1 MKKLLFSILCASP
14 SLLFAQGSQVN
25 TQGVRA
31 LGMAGAGSA
40 LFTDETSIFYNP
52 GGLAKMD
59 HNAVS
64 AGISTVMY
72 RSAFKESGSNQVYN
86 TRSQVTPPFSVF
98 ATFGPDN
105 ARWKAGLGVYTP
117 YGGAVD
123 WGDSWP
129 GKYELNHLKLRAI
142 YIQPTISY
150 KLTDNL
156 SVGAGFVYNIGMV
169 DLARSLPLFLTDGSS
184 AHAKLTGT
192 GTGIGYNVGAHY
204 NFDNNVAISL
214 SYRSKVVTKLK
225 KGDAEFTVPDAV
237 AASFP
242 DTKFSAEL
250 PLPASLNLGLSVP
263 VSDKVDIVADGT
275 FIQYNIYKKL
285 VFDYADNTLLLQDTE
300 QIKNYKNAF
309 SGKVGVNYKANE
321 KLAVR
326 AGVGYVKTPVDKD
339 YVYAETPDNDR
350 IMGALGLSYA
360 INDKF
365 SLHAAYVLQKLK
377 ERTVT
382 SPVTQI
388 EGAYKTN
395 IHAPSIS
402 FTYKW

>member
-169 DLARSLPLFLTDGSS
+169 DLARSLPLFLPDGSS
-184 AHAKLTGT
+184 ASAKLPGT

-225 KGDAEFTVPDAV
+225 KGDADFTVPDAV

-250 PLPASLNLGLSVP
+250 PLPASLNLGSSVP
-263 VSDKVDIVADGT
+263 VSDKVDVVADGT

-285 VFDYADNTLLLQDTE
+285 VFDYADNTPLLQDTE

-309 SGKVGVNYKANE
+309 SGK
-321 KLAVR
+321 
-326 AGVGYVKTPVDKD
+326 
-339 YVYAETPDNDR
+339 
-350 IMGALGLSYA
+350 I
-360 INDKF
+360 
-365 SLHAAYVLQKLK
+365 
-377 ERTVT
+377 
-382 SPVTQI
+382 
-388 EGAYKTN
+388 
-395 IHAPSIS
+395 
-402 FTYKW
+402 